1 MQQAGH
7 CKRPNL
13 TESGQM
19 SRRQEQISARSR
31 DNHLMTRRRYISVE
45 ELIWRELGEFLPK
58 DAFHD
63 ANTRS
68 SNTEKSLRL
77 TTSCI
82 LGRLASRKNKGDFSA
97 SRTLSRACPSP
108 SLLFFLFLLSRQE
121 PSCPGITTRMDSL
134 KLLARVNLTKRPR
147 GKSIDV
153 VTSSSQHNKM

>member
-7 CKRPNL
+7 CKHLNL
-13 TESGQM
+13 AESGQM
-19 SRRQEQISARSR
+19 SRGQEQISARSR

-63 ANTRS
+63 VNTRS

-97 SRTLSRACPSP
+97 SRTLSRASP
-108 SLLFFLFLLSRQE
+108 SLPSRQSFPLIALLPLLVVTTGTVLSRNNNSHGPPE
-121 PSCPGITTRMDSL
+121 TIGSR
-134 KLLARVNLTKRPR
+134 
-147 GKSIDV
+147 
-153 VTSSSQHNKM
+153 